1 MKIDVGK
8 IALVVVLIAGVQTT
22 TLYHR
27 INDLECQRDIYK
39 SRYEDWEGVSKE
51 IAGYA
56 DTCGIRLKRG
66 IGWTESCW

>member
-39 SRYEDWEGVSKE
+39 SRYGTGRACRKKLRGMQ
-51 IAGYA
+51 IP
-56 DTCGIRLKRG
+56 CGIRLKRG
-66 IGWTESCW
+66 IDWTESCW